1 MQSNFIRVRNGK
13 ADNMAKLKIYK
24 GNEFKV
30 YVADSI
36 EEDDLFFDE
45 YKKAA
50 EMLSEIVRYNKKNDN
65 RLKLEYENN
74 MIAFCGE
81 RGEGKS
87 SVMLSFVKAM
97 RSYANTKKSQKV
109 FEDFKEIGN
118 IHFSEPIII
127 DPSLFDETHG
137 ILDVILA
144 EIYNEFDSK
153 RKNSQVDK
161 ADEYTKML
169 AQFQKVYK
177 YVLLINNQK
186 KTLDDE
192 YDYEGDIGRLVRLG
206 DSTNLKRELSV
217 LIEMY
222 LEFRMCEKNARDK
235 NKLVITIDDLDLCSD
250 KVYQMT
256 EEIRKYL
263 ILPNVI
269 IVMALRIGQL
279 EDCICEK
286 NAKDYAMSI
295 DRFNDNNRLKN
306 DIFIMSEKYVN
317 KLIPKARRIYLPRIE
332 SFQKLTVQYIEDR
345 NGEENIVWETE
356 GQQDIIAA
364 MRKLIHEKTGIILL
378 PKEMGINI
386 LFPDNL
392 REMVN
397 LMVFLLK
404 MPVAAAG
411 SERQYQNI
419 VELENYFERDWEHN
433 TVLMQ
438 DREELQA
445 LRRAGIDSVNDE
457 ALWFIQKNFYEVQ
470 NRKNPSLATYNTNPD
485 NQFIWVVGWFNIV
498 DFGLSD
504 VYRKARIYCIK
515 VFYTFMIHKLL
526 SGKMS
531 KDLIK
536 LIGGYIWCGSFTNVL
551 PNVNYT
557 NIDRSRFCIKTQDT
571 YNRIL
576 KYIDDEAESM
586 ELTYGKNGSIS
597 VPNVPKGEKREAYIW
612 AWILTALF
620 ANNFTNNNYQLTY
633 ITNGTIVWRN
643 SSTNEYVHIS
653 LENYI
658 VALFNIDSI
667 LEKINFEALG
677 AGSDIK
683 NYIEAIKDCNKESIQ
698 FMREIVSNLDI
709 VTSIL
714 YYCSANVDVKSASE
728 DETNRTEKLVK
739 KFFENIVK
747 YMGQYDVQCNV
758 SSLSV
763 FSLSKDRKIDVC
775 KLYAIL
781 TDIAR
786 TYEETTNKVNR
797 EAERLMLEF
806 REKLRVT
813 PLPEQWDTQSQKAS
827 SYLRTA
833 TAANAKINLEHLAA
847 NIQRYIGENKR
858 EPYGLNTEALCD
870 LYGKVLNLYLSD
882 KNAQISDELKNDYK
896 RLAAIQSKL

>member
-1 MQSNFIRVRNGK
+1 MT
-13 ADNMAKLKIYK
+13 KLKIYK

-36 EEDDLFFDE
+36 DEDDLFFDE

-50 EMLSEIVRYNKKNDN
+50 EMLSEIVKYNKKSDN

-74 MIAFCGE
+74 IIAFCGE

-97 RSYANTKKSQKV
+97 RSYASTKKNQKV
-109 FEDFKEIGN
+109 FEDFKEIEN
-118 IHFSEPIII
+118 IYFSEPIII

-137 ILDVILA
+137 ILDVMLA
-144 EIYNEFDSK
+144 EIYNEFDSI

-177 YVLLINNQK
+177 YVILINNQK

-217 LIEMY
+217 LIDMY
-222 LEFRMCEKNARDK
+222 LEFRMCEKNAGDR
-235 NKLVITIDDLDLCSD
+235 NKLVIAIDDLDLCSD

-286 NAKDYAMSI
+286 NARDYTVSI

-306 DIFIMSEKYVN
+306 DISIMSEKYVN
-317 KLIPKARRIYLPRIE
+317 KLIPKVRRIYLPRIE
-332 SFQKLTVQYIEDR
+332 SFQELTVQYIEDR

-364 MRKLIHEKTGIILL
+364 MRKLIYEKTGIILL
-378 PKEMGINI
+378 PKEMGVNI

-397 LMVFLLK
+397 LIVFLLK
-404 MPVAAAG
+404 MPVVAAG

-445 LRRAGIDSVNDE
+445 LRCANIDSVNDG
-457 ALWFIQKNFYEVQ
+457 AQLYIQKIFYENP
-470 NRKNPSLATYNTNPD
+470 NRKNPGLATYYTNPD
-485 NQFIWVVGWFNIV
+485 NQFTWVVGWFNIV

-504 VYRKARIYCIK
+504 VYRKARIYCVK
-515 VFYTFMIHKLL
+515 VFYTFMIHKML
-526 SGKMS
+526 SREMS

-551 PNVNYT
+551 PAVKDT
-557 NIDRSRFCIKTQDT
+557 NIDRSRFCIETQDT
-571 YNRIL
+571 YNKVL
-576 KYIDDEAESM
+576 QYIDDKAESI
-586 ELTYGKNGSIS
+586 ELTFGKNGFIS
-597 VPNVPKGEKREAYIW
+597 VPNIPKGEKREAYIW

-620 ANNFTNNNYQLTY
+620 ANNFSYNYYQMTF
-633 ITNGTIVWRN
+633 ITHGTIVWRN
-643 SSTNEYVHIS
+643 SSTNKIVHIS

-667 LEKINFEALG
+667 LEKVNFEALG

-683 NYIEAIKDCNKESIQ
+683 NCIEVIKDCNKESIQ
-698 FMREIVSNLDI
+698 FMREVVSNLDI

-714 YYCSANVDVKSASE
+714 DYCRANGDVKSASE
-728 DETNRTEKLVK
+728 DETNRTEKLVR
-739 KFFENIVK
+739 KFFENMVK
-747 YMGQYDVQCNV
+747 YMEQYGVQCDV
-758 SSLSV
+758 LSLTD
-763 FSLSKDRKIDVC
+763 FSISKDRKIDVC

-797 EAERLMLEF
+797 EGELLMLEF

-813 PLPEQWDTQSQKAS
+813 PLPEQWDTQSQKAA
-827 SYLRTA
+827 SYLKNTTA
-833 TAANAKINLEHLAA
+833 ENAKINLEHLAA
-847 NIQRYIGENKR
+847 NIQRYIGENKK
-858 EPYGLNTEALCD
+858 EPYGLNTEVLCD

-882 KNAQISDELKNDYK
+882 KNAKISDELRNDYK
-896 RLAAIQSKL
+896 RLAAIQSRL

>member
-1 MQSNFIRVRNGK
+1 
-13 ADNMAKLKIYK
+13 MAKLKIFK
-24 GNEFKV
+24 GKEFKV
-30 YVADSI
+30 YVVDNI

-50 EMLSEIVRYNKKNDN
+50 GMLNEIVKYKESGNNFKS
-65 RLKLEYENN
+65 EYENN
-74 MIAFCGE
+74 IIAFCGE

-87 SVMLSFVKAM
+87 SVMMSFVKAM
-97 RSYANTKKSQKV
+97 KSYVDNKKSQNV
-109 FEDFKEIGN
+109 FGDFNEIGN
-118 IHFSEPIII
+118 VHFSDPIII
-127 DPSLFDETHG
+127 DPSLFDGTHG

-144 EIYNEFDSK
+144 KIYNEFDCIK
-153 RKNSQVDK
+153 KNSQINK
-161 ADEYTKML
+161 TDEYNKMI

-192 YDYEGDIGRLVRLG
+192 YDYEGEIGRLVRLG
-206 DSTNLKRELSV
+206 DSTNLKKELNV
-217 LIEMY
+217 LIDMY
-222 LEFRMCEKNARDK
+222 LEFRSHEKNAGDK
-235 NKLVITIDDLDLCSD
+235 YKLVIAIDDLDLCSD

-269 IVMALRIGQL
+269 IVMALRIEQL

-286 NAKDYAMSI
+286 NARDYEASI

-306 DIFIMSEKYVN
+306 DIIIMSEKYVN
-317 KLIPKARRIYLPRIE
+317 KLIPKARRIYLPQIE
-332 SFQKLTVQYIEDR
+332 SFQKLTAQYIDDR
-345 NGEENIVWETE
+345 NGAENIVWEIE
-356 GQQDIIAA
+356 EQQDIIVA
-364 MRKLIHEKTGIILL
+364 MRKLIHDKTGIILL
-378 PKEMGINI
+378 PKELGINI

-404 MPVAAAG
+404 MPDATIG

-419 VELENYFERDWEHN
+419 VELEKYFEREWEHN
-433 TVLMQ
+433 TVLIQ
-438 DREELQA
+438 DREEIQA
-445 LRRAGIDSVNDE
+445 LRCANMDSVNDE
-457 ALWFIQKNFYEVQ
+457 ALWFIQKTFYEVQ
-470 NRKNPSLATYNTNPD
+470 NRKNPGLANYNTNPD
-485 NQFIWVVGWFNIV
+485 NQFTWVLGWFNIV

-504 VYRKARIYCIK
+504 VYRKARIYCVK
-515 VFYTFMIHKLL
+515 VFYTFMIHKML
-526 SGKMS
+526 SRDMS

-536 LIGGYIWCGSFTNVL
+536 LIGGYIWCGSFANVL

-557 NIDRSRFCIKTQDT
+557 NIDRSRFFIKTQDA
-571 YNRIL
+571 YNKIL
-576 KYIDDEAESM
+576 QYIDDKAEGI

-597 VPNVPKGEKREAYIW
+597 VPNIPKGEKKEVYIW

-620 ANNFTNNNYQLTY
+620 ANNYYSNNYQMTF
-633 ITNGTIVWRN
+633 ITNGTIVWGN
-643 SSTNEYVHIS
+643 SNTHEGVHIS

-658 VALFNIDSI
+658 VALFNIDFI
-667 LEKINFEALG
+667 LEKVNFEALG
-677 AGSDIK
+677 AGSEII
-683 NYIEAIKDCNKESIQ
+683 NYIEVIKDCNKESVQ
-698 FMREIVSNLDI
+698 FMQEVVSNLDI

-714 YYCSANVDVKSASE
+714 GYCMANREVKSASE
-728 DETNRTEKLVK
+728 DETNRTEKLVR
-739 KFFENIVK
+739 KFFENMVK
-747 YMGQYDVQCNV
+747 YMEQYGVRCDVM
-758 SSLSV
+758 SLTD
-763 FSLSKDRKIDVC
+763 FFLSKDKKIDVC

-786 TYEETTNKVNR
+786 TYEETTNKANR
-797 EAERLMLEF
+797 EGERLMSEF

-833 TAANAKINLEHLAA
+833 TAANAKTNLEYLAT
-847 NIQRYIGENKR
+847 NIQRYIGENKK

-870 LYGKVLNLYLSD
+870 LYGKVLKLYLSD
-882 KNAQISDELKNDYK
+882 ENAQISDELRNDYK
-896 RLAAIQSKL
+896 RMVAIQSKL

>member
-1 MQSNFIRVRNGK
+1 
-13 ADNMAKLKIYK
+13 MAKLKIYK
-24 GNEFKV
+24 GNEFRV

-74 MIAFCGE
+74 IIAFCGE

-97 RSYANTKKSQKV
+97 RSYANSKKSQKV
-109 FEDFKEIGN
+109 FEDLKEIGN

-144 EIYNEFDSK
+144 EIYNEFDSI

-217 LIEMY
+217 LIDMY
-222 LEFRMCEKNARDK
+222 LEFRMCEKNAGDK
-235 NKLVITIDDLDLCSD
+235 NKLVIAIDDLDLCSD

-286 NAKDYAMSI
+286 NARDYAVSI

-332 SFQKLTVQYIEDR
+332 SFQELTVQYIEDR
-345 NGEENIVWETE
+345 NGEENIVWGTE
-356 GQQDIIAA
+356 GQQDIKAA

-404 MPVAAAG
+404 LPVVAAG

-419 VELENYFERDWEHN
+419 VELEKYFEREWEHN
-433 TVLMQ
+433 TVLIQ
-438 DREELQA
+438 DREKFQA
-445 LRRAGIDSVNDE
+445 LRCAGIDSVNDE
-457 ALWFIQKNFYEVQ
+457 TLWFIQKNFYEAP
-470 NRKNPSLATYNTNPD
+470 NRKDLGAISYYTELNNKFTLII
-485 NQFIWVVGWFNIV
+485 QWFNTA

-504 VYRKARIYCIK
+504 VYRKARIYCVK
-515 VFYTFMIHKLL
+515 VFYTFMIHKML
-526 SGKMS
+526 SRDMS
-531 KDLIK
+531 KNLIK
-536 LIGGYIWCGSFTNVL
+536 LIGGYVWCGLFANVL

-557 NIDRSRFCIKTQDT
+557 NIDRSRFCIRTQDT

-576 KYIDDEAESM
+576 QYIDDKAERI
-586 ELTYGKNGSIS
+586 ELTFGKNGSIS
-597 VPNVPKGEKREAYIW
+597 VPNVPKGEKREAYIG

-620 ANNFTNNNYQLTY
+620 ANNYSNNNYQLTF

-643 SSTNEYVHIS
+643 SKTNEYVHIS

-658 VALFNIDSI
+658 VSLFNIDSI
-667 LEKINFEALG
+667 LEKVSFEALG
-677 AGSDIK
+677 AGSEIK
-683 NYIEAIKDCNKESIQ
+683 NYIEMIKDCNKESIQ
-698 FMREIVSNLDI
+698 FMREVVSNLDI
-709 VTSIL
+709 ATSIL
-714 YYCSANVDVKSASE
+714 DYCSANADVKSASE
-728 DETNRTEKLVK
+728 DETNRTEKLVR
-739 KFFENIVK
+739 KFFENMVK
-747 YMGQYDVQCNV
+747 YMEQYGVRCDVL
-758 SSLSV
+758 SLTV
-763 FSLSKDRKIDVC
+763 FYLSEDKKIDVC
-775 KLYAIL
+775 ELYAFL
-781 TDIAR
+781 VDIAR

-797 EAERLMLEF
+797 EGERLMLEF
-806 REKLRVT
+806 KEKLRVT
-813 PLPEQWDTQSQKAS
+813 PLPEQWDTQSQKAA
-827 SYLRTA
+827 SYLKNTTA
-833 TAANAKINLEHLAA
+833 ENAKMNLEHLAA
-847 NIQRYIGENKR
+847 NIQRYIGENKK
-858 EPYGLNTEALCD
+858 EPYGLNIEALCD

-882 KNAQISDELKNDYK
+882 KNAQISDELRNDYK

>member
-1 MQSNFIRVRNGK
+1 
-13 ADNMAKLKIYK
+13 MAKLKIYK
-24 GNEFKV
+24 GNEFRV

-74 MIAFCGE
+74 IIAFCGE

-97 RSYANTKKSQKV
+97 RSYANSKKSQKV
-109 FEDFKEIGN
+109 FEDLKEIGN

-144 EIYNEFDSK
+144 EIYNEFDSI

-217 LIEMY
+217 LIDMY
-222 LEFRMCEKNARDK
+222 LEFRMCEKNAGDK
-235 NKLVITIDDLDLCSD
+235 NKLVIAIDDLDLCSD

-286 NAKDYAMSI
+286 NARDYAVSI

-332 SFQKLTVQYIEDR
+332 SFQELTVQYIEDR
-345 NGEENIVWETE
+345 NGEENIVWGTE
-356 GQQDIIAA
+356 GQQDIKAA

-411 SERQYQNI
+411 SEQQYQNI
-419 VELENYFERDWEHN
+419 VELEKYFEREWEHN
-433 TVLMQ
+433 TVLIQ
-438 DREELQA
+438 DREEFQT
-445 LRRAGIDSVNDE
+445 LRCAGIDSVNDE
-457 ALWFIQKNFYEVQ
+457 TLWFIQKNFYEAP
-470 NRKNPSLATYNTNPD
+470 NRKDLGAISYFTELNNKFTLII
-485 NQFIWVVGWFNIV
+485 QWFNTV

-504 VYRKARIYCIK
+504 VYRKARIYCVK
-515 VFYTFMIHKLL
+515 VFYTFMIHKML
-526 SGKMS
+526 SRDMS
-531 KDLIK
+531 KNLIK
-536 LIGGYIWCGSFTNVL
+536 LIGGYVWCGLFANVL

-557 NIDRSRFCIKTQDT
+557 NIDRSRFCIRTQDT

-576 KYIDDEAESM
+576 QYIDDKAERI
-586 ELTYGKNGSIS
+586 ELTFGKNGSIS
-597 VPNVPKGEKREAYIW
+597 VPNVPKGEKREAYIG

-620 ANNFTNNNYQLTY
+620 ANNYSNNNYQLTF

-643 SSTNEYVHIS
+643 SKTNEYVHIS

-658 VALFNIDSI
+658 VSLFNIDSI
-667 LEKINFEALG
+667 LEKVSFEALG
-677 AGSDIK
+677 AGSEIK
-683 NYIEAIKDCNKESIQ
+683 NYIEMIKDCNKESIQ
-698 FMREIVSNLDI
+698 FMREVVSNLDI
-709 VTSIL
+709 ATSIL
-714 YYCSANVDVKSASE
+714 DYCSANADVKSASE
-728 DETNRTEKLVK
+728 DETNRTEKLVR
-739 KFFENIVK
+739 KFFENMVK
-747 YMGQYDVQCNV
+747 YMEQYGVRCDVL
-758 SSLSV
+758 SLTV
-763 FSLSKDRKIDVC
+763 FYLSEDKKIDVC
-775 KLYAIL
+775 ELYAFL
-781 TDIAR
+781 VDIAR

-797 EAERLMLEF
+797 EGERFMSEF
-806 REKLRVT
+806 KEKLRVT
-813 PLPEQWDTQSQKAS
+813 PLPEKWDTQRKAS
-827 SYLRTA
+827 SYLKNTTA
-833 TAANAKINLEHLAA
+833 ENAKMNLEYLAA

-882 KNAQISDELKNDYK
+882 KNAQISDELRNDYK

>member
-1 MQSNFIRVRNGK
+1 
-13 ADNMAKLKIYK
+13 MAKLKIYK

-50 EMLSEIVRYNKKNDN
+50 EMLSEIVKYNKKNDN

-74 MIAFCGE
+74 IIAFCGE

-97 RSYANTKKSQKV
+97 RSYANTKKNQKV
-109 FEDFKEIGN
+109 FEDFKEIEN

-144 EIYNEFDSK
+144 EIYNKFDSI

-161 ADEYTKML
+161 PDEYTKML

-217 LIEMY
+217 LIDMY
-222 LEFRMCEKNARDK
+222 LEFRMCEKNAADK
-235 NKLVITIDDLDLCSD
+235 NKLVIAIDDLDLCSD

-364 MRKLIHEKTGIILL
+364 MRKLIHQKTGIILL
-378 PKEMGINI
+378 PKEMGIDI

-404 MPVAAAG
+404 LPVAAAG
-411 SERQYQNI
+411 GERQYQNI
-419 VELENYFERDWEHN
+419 VELEKYFEREWEHN
-433 TVLMQ
+433 TVLIQ
-438 DREELQA
+438 DREEFQA
-445 LRRAGIDSVNDE
+445 LRCAGIDNVNDE
-457 ALWFIQKNFYEVQ
+457 ALWFIQQNFYEAL
-470 NRKNPSLATYNTNPD
+470 NRKDPGAINYFTELNNKFTLII
-485 NQFIWVVGWFNIV
+485 QWFNTV
-498 DFGLSD
+498 DFGISD
-504 VYRKARIYCIK
+504 VYRKARIYRVK
-515 VFYTFMIHKLL
+515 VFYTFMIHKML
-526 SGKMS
+526 SRDMS
-531 KDLIK
+531 KNLIK
-536 LIGGYIWCGSFTNVL
+536 LIGGYVWCGLFANVL
-551 PNVNYT
+551 PNVNYM
-557 NIDRSRFCIKTQDT
+557 NIDRSRFWIKTQDT

-576 KYIDDEAESM
+576 QYIDDKAESI

-620 ANNFTNNNYQLTY
+620 ANNYSSNNYQLTY

-643 SSTNEYVHIS
+643 SKTNENVHIS

-658 VALFNIDSI
+658 VALFNMDSV
-667 LEKINFEALG
+667 LDKVSFEALG
-677 AGSDIK
+677 AGGEIK

-714 YYCSANVDVKSASE
+714 DYCRANGDVKSASE
-728 DETNRTEKLVK
+728 DETNRTEKLVR
-739 KFFENIVK
+739 KFFENMVK
-747 YMGQYDVQCNV
+747 YMGQYDVRCDV
-758 SSLSV
+758 LSLTV
-763 FSLSKDRKIDVC
+763 FSLSKDKKIDVC

-797 EAERLMLEF
+797 EGERLMLEF
-806 REKLRVT
+806 KEKLRVT
-813 PLPEQWDTQSQKAS
+813 PLPEQWDTQSQKAA
-827 SYLRTA
+827 SYLKNTTA
-833 TAANAKINLEHLAA
+833 ENAKMNLEYLAA
-847 NIQRYIGENKR
+847 NIQRYIGENKK
-858 EPYGLNTEALCD
+858 EPYGLNAEALCD

-882 KNAQISDELKNDYK
+882 KSVQISDELRNDYK

>member
-1 MQSNFIRVRNGK
+1 
-13 ADNMAKLKIYK
+13 MAKLIIYK

-36 EEDDLFFDE
+36 DEDDLFFDE

-50 EMLSEIVRYNKKNDN
+50 EMLSEIVKYNKKSDN

-74 MIAFCGE
+74 IIAFCGE

-97 RSYANTKKSQKV
+97 RSYANTKKNQKV
-109 FEDFKEIGN
+109 FEDFKEIES

-144 EIYNEFDSK
+144 EIYNEFDSI

-161 ADEYTKML
+161 PDEYTKML

-206 DSTNLKRELSV
+206 DSTNLRRELSV
-217 LIEMY
+217 LIDMY
-222 LEFRMCEKNARDK
+222 LEFRMSEKNAGDK
-235 NKLVITIDDLDLCSD
+235 NKLVIAIDDLDLCSD
-250 KVYQMT
+250 KVYRMT

-286 NAKDYAMSI
+286 NARDYAVSI

-356 GQQDIIAA
+356 GRQDIIAA

-378 PKEMGINI
+378 PKEMGINV

-392 REMVN
+392 REIVN

-404 MPVAAAG
+404 MPVAAVG
-411 SERQYQNI
+411 SGRQYQNI
-419 VELENYFERDWEHN
+419 IELEKYFEREWEHN
-433 TVLMQ
+433 TVLIQ
-438 DREELQA
+438 DREEFQA
-445 LRRAGIDSVNDE
+445 LRCAGIDSVNDE
-457 ALWFIQKNFYEVQ
+457 ALWYIQHSFYEAT
-470 NRKNPSLATYNTNPD
+470 NRKNPNFANYFTDINNKYTL
-485 NQFIWVVGWFNIV
+485 IIGWFNTV
-498 DFGLSD
+498 DFGISD
-504 VYRKARIYCIK
+504 VYRKARIYCVK

-526 SGKMS
+526 SRDMS
-531 KDLIK
+531 KNLIR
-536 LIGGYIWCGSFTNVL
+536 LIGGYIWCGSFANVL
-551 PNVNYT
+551 PAVKDT
-557 NIDRSRFCIKTQDT
+557 NIDRSRFSIKTQDT

-576 KYIDDEAESM
+576 QYIDDKTESI
-586 ELTYGKNGSIS
+586 ELTFGKNGSIS
-597 VPNVPKGEKREAYIW
+597 VPNIPKGEKREAYIC

-620 ANNFTNNNYQLTY
+620 ANNFNNNNYQLTF

-667 LEKINFEALG
+667 LEKVNFEALG

-714 YYCSANVDVKSASE
+714 DYCSANADVKSASE
-728 DETNRTEKLVK
+728 DETNRTEKLVR
-739 KFFENIVK
+739 KFFENMVK
-747 YMGQYDVQCNV
+747 YMGQYDVRCDV
-758 SSLSV
+758 LSLTV
-763 FSLSKDRKIDVC
+763 FSLTKDKKIDVC

-797 EAERLMLEF
+797 EGERLMLEF
-806 REKLRVT
+806 KEKLRVT
-813 PLPEQWDTQSQKAS
+813 PLPEQWDTQSQRAS
-827 SYLRTA
+827 SYLKNTTA
-833 TAANAKINLEHLAA
+833 ENAKMNLEYLAA
-847 NIQRYIGENKR
+847 NIQRYIGENKK
-858 EPYGLNTEALCD
+858 EPYGLNAEALCD
-870 LYGKVLNLYLSD
+870 LYGKVLNLYLSN
-882 KNAQISDELKNDYK
+882 KSAQISDELRNDYK
-896 RLAAIQSKL
+896 RLAAIQSRL

>member
-1 MQSNFIRVRNGK
+1 
-13 ADNMAKLKIYK
+13 MAKFKIYK

-50 EMLSEIVRYNKKNDN
+50 EMLSEIVKCNSKNDN
-65 RLKLEYENN
+65 GLNLEYDNN
-74 MIAFCGE
+74 IIAFCGE

-87 SVMLSFVKAM
+87 SAMLSFVKAM

-144 EIYNEFDSK
+144 EIYNEFDSI

-217 LIEMY
+217 LIDMY
-222 LEFRMCEKNARDK
+222 LEFRMCEKNAGDK
-235 NKLVITIDDLDLCSD
+235 NKLVIAIDDLDLCSD

-286 NAKDYAMSI
+286 NARDYAVSI

-306 DIFIMSEKYVN
+306 DIFIMSVKYVN
-317 KLIPKARRIYLPRIE
+317 KLIPKVRRIHLPRIE

-392 REMVN
+392 REMVI

-419 VELENYFERDWEHN
+419 VELEKYFEREWEHN
-433 TVLMQ
+433 TVLIQ
-438 DREELQA
+438 DREEIQA
-445 LRRAGIDSVNDE
+445 LRCAGIDSVNDE
-457 ALWFIQKNFYEVQ
+457 ALWFIQQNFYEVL
-470 NRKNPSLATYNTNPD
+470 NRKNPILANYFTDINNKYTL
-485 NQFIWVVGWFNIV
+485 IIGWFSTV
-498 DFGLSD
+498 DFGISD
-504 VYRKARIYCIK
+504 VYRKARIYCVK

-526 SGKMS
+526 SRDMS

-536 LIGGYIWCGSFTNVL
+536 LIGGYIWCGSFANVL
-551 PNVNYT
+551 PAVKDT
-557 NIDRSRFCIKTQDT
+557 NIDRSRFSIKTQDT

-576 KYIDDEAESM
+576 QYIDDKAEGI
-586 ELTYGKNGSIS
+586 ELTFGKNGSIS

-620 ANNFTNNNYQLTY
+620 ANNYNDNNYQLTF

-643 SSTNEYVHIS
+643 SSTNKKVHIS

-667 LEKINFEALG
+667 LEKVNFEALG

-683 NYIEAIKDCNKESIQ
+683 NCIEVIKDCNKESVQ
-698 FMREIVSNLDI
+698 FMREVVSNLDI

-714 YYCSANVDVKSASE
+714 DYCRANGDVKSASE
-728 DETNRTEKLVK
+728 DETNRTEKLVR
-739 KFFENIVK
+739 KFFENMVE
-747 YMGQYDVQCNV
+747 YMEQYGVQCDV
-758 SSLSV
+758 LSLTD
-763 FSLSKDRKIDVC
+763 FSISKDRKIDVC

-797 EAERLMLEF
+797 EGELLMLEF

-813 PLPEQWDTQSQKAS
+813 PLPEQWDAQSQKAS
-827 SYLRTA
+827 SYLKNTTA
-833 TAANAKINLEHLAA
+833 ENAKINLEYLAA
-847 NIQRYIGENKR
+847 NIQRYIGENKK
-858 EPYGLNTEALCD
+858 EPFGLNTEALCD
-870 LYGKVLNLYLSD
+870 LYGKVLKLYLSD
-882 KNAQISDELKNDYK
+882 KNAKISDELKNDYK

>member
-1 MQSNFIRVRNGK
+1 
-13 ADNMAKLKIYK
+13 
-24 GNEFKV
+24 
-30 YVADSI
+30 
-36 EEDDLFFDE
+36 
-45 YKKAA
+45 
-50 EMLSEIVRYNKKNDN
+50 
-65 RLKLEYENN
+65 
-74 MIAFCGE
+74 
-81 RGEGKS
+81 
-87 SVMLSFVKAM
+87 
-97 RSYANTKKSQKV
+97 
-109 FEDFKEIGN
+109 
-118 IHFSEPIII
+118 
-127 DPSLFDETHG
+127 
-137 ILDVILA
+137 
-144 EIYNEFDSK
+144 
-153 RKNSQVDK
+153 
-161 ADEYTKML
+161 ML

-222 LEFRMCEKNARDK
+222 LEFRMCEKNAGDK

-419 VELENYFERDWEHN
+419 VELEKYFEREWEHN

-557 NIDRSRFCIKTQDT
+557 NIDRSRFSIKTQDT

-576 KYIDDEAESM
+576 QYIDDKAEGI
-586 ELTYGKNGSIS
+586 ELTFGKNGSIS

-620 ANNFTNNNYQLTY
+620 ANNYNDNNYQLTF

-643 SSTNEYVHIS
+643 SSTNKKVHIS

-667 LEKINFEALG
+667 LEKVNFEALG

-683 NYIEAIKDCNKESIQ
+683 NCIEVITDCNKESIQ
-698 FMREIVSNLDI
+698 FMREVVSNLDI

-714 YYCSANVDVKSASE
+714 DYCRANGDVKSASE
-728 DETNRTEKLVK
+728 DETNRTEKLVR
-739 KFFENIVK
+739 KFFENMVE
-747 YMGQYDVQCNV
+747 YMKQYGVQCDV
-758 SSLSV
+758 LSLTD
-763 FSLSKDRKIDVC
+763 FSISKDRKIDVC

-797 EAERLMLEF
+797 EGELLMLEF

-813 PLPEQWDTQSQKAS
+813 PLPEQWDTQSQKAA

-833 TAANAKINLEHLAA
+833 TAANAKINLEYLAA
-847 NIQRYIGENKR
+847 NIQRYIGENKK
-858 EPYGLNTEALCD
+858 EPFGLNTEALCD

-882 KNAQISDELKNDYK
+882 KNAKISDELKNDYK
-896 RLAAIQSKL
+896 RLAAIQGSL

>member
-1 MQSNFIRVRNGK
+1 
-13 ADNMAKLKIYK
+13 MAKLKIYK
-24 GNEFKV
+24 GNEFRV

-74 MIAFCGE
+74 IIAFCGE

-97 RSYANTKKSQKV
+97 RSYANSKKSQKV
-109 FEDFKEIGN
+109 FEDLKEIGN

-127 DPSLFDETHG
+127 APSLFDETHG

-144 EIYNEFDSK
+144 EIYNEFDSI

-217 LIEMY
+217 LIDMY
-222 LEFRMCEKNARDK
+222 LEFRMCEKNAGDK
-235 NKLVITIDDLDLCSD
+235 NKLVIAIDDLDLCSD

-286 NAKDYAMSI
+286 NARDYAVSI

-332 SFQKLTVQYIEDR
+332 SFQELTVQYIEDR
-345 NGEENIVWETE
+345 NGEENIVWGTE
-356 GQQDIIAA
+356 GQQDIKAA

-404 MPVAAAG
+404 LPVVAAG

-419 VELENYFERDWEHN
+419 VELEKYFEREWEHN
-433 TVLMQ
+433 TVLIQ
-438 DREELQA
+438 DREEFQT
-445 LRRAGIDSVNDE
+445 LRCAGIDSVNDE
-457 ALWFIQKNFYEVQ
+457 TLWFIQKNFYEAP
-470 NRKNPSLATYNTNPD
+470 NRKDLGAISYFTELNNKFTLII
-485 NQFIWVVGWFNIV
+485 QWFNTV

-504 VYRKARIYCIK
+504 VYRKARIYCVK
-515 VFYTFMIHKLL
+515 VFYTFMIHKML
-526 SGKMS
+526 SRDMS
-531 KDLIK
+531 KNLIK
-536 LIGGYIWCGSFTNVL
+536 LIGGYVWCGLFANVL

-557 NIDRSRFCIKTQDT
+557 NIDRSRFCIRTQDT

-576 KYIDDEAESM
+576 QYIDDKAERI
-586 ELTYGKNGSIS
+586 ELTFGKNGSIS
-597 VPNVPKGEKREAYIW
+597 VPNVPKGEKREAYIG

-620 ANNFTNNNYQLTY
+620 ANNYSNNNYQLTF

-643 SSTNEYVHIS
+643 SKTNEYVHIS

-658 VALFNIDSI
+658 VSLFNIDSI
-667 LEKINFEALG
+667 LEKVSFEALG
-677 AGSDIK
+677 AGSEIK
-683 NYIEAIKDCNKESIQ
+683 NYIEMIKDCNKESIQ
-698 FMREIVSNLDI
+698 FMREVVSNLDI
-709 VTSIL
+709 ATSIL
-714 YYCSANVDVKSASE
+714 DYCSANADVKSASE
-728 DETNRTEKLVK
+728 DETNRTEKLVR
-739 KFFENIVK
+739 KFFENMVK
-747 YMGQYDVQCNV
+747 YMEQYGVRCDVL
-758 SSLSV
+758 SLTV
-763 FSLSKDRKIDVC
+763 FYLSEDKKIDVC
-775 KLYAIL
+775 ELYAFL
-781 TDIAR
+781 VDIAR

-797 EAERLMLEF
+797 EGERFMSEF
-806 REKLRVT
+806 KEKLRVT
-813 PLPEQWDTQSQKAS
+813 PLPEKWDTQRKAS
-827 SYLRTA
+827 SYLKNTTA
-833 TAANAKINLEHLAA
+833 ENAKMNLEYLAA

-882 KNAQISDELKNDYK
+882 KNAQISDELRNDYK

>member
-1 MQSNFIRVRNGK
+1 
-13 ADNMAKLKIYK
+13 MAKLKIYK

-45 YKKAA
+45 YKKAT

-74 MIAFCGE
+74 IIAFCGE

-97 RSYANTKKSQKV
+97 RSYANSKKSRKV
-109 FEDFKEIGN
+109 FEDLKEIEN

-144 EIYNEFDSK
+144 EIYNEFDSI
-153 RKNSQVDK
+153 RKISQVDK

-217 LIEMY
+217 LIDMY
-222 LEFRMCEKNARDK
+222 LEFRMCEKNAGDK
-235 NKLVITIDDLDLCSD
+235 NKLVIAIDDLDLCSD

-286 NAKDYAMSI
+286 NARDYAVSI

-306 DIFIMSEKYVN
+306 DIFIMSVKYVN

-404 MPVAAAG
+404 LPVAAAG

-419 VELENYFERDWEHN
+419 VELEKYFEREWEHN
-433 TVLMQ
+433 TVLIQ
-438 DREELQA
+438 DREEIQA
-445 LRRAGIDSVNDE
+445 LRCAGIDSVNDE
-457 ALWFIQKNFYEVQ
+457 ALWFIQQNFYEVP
-470 NRKNPSLATYNTNPD
+470 NRKNPMLANYFTDINNKYTL
-485 NQFIWVVGWFNIV
+485 IIGWFNTV
-498 DFGLSD
+498 DFGISD
-504 VYRKARIYCIK
+504 VYRKARIYCVK

-526 SGKMS
+526 SRDMS

-536 LIGGYIWCGSFTNVL
+536 LIGGYIWCGSFANVL
-551 PNVNYT
+551 PKVNYM

-576 KYIDDEAESM
+576 QYIDDKAEGI
-586 ELTYGKNGSIS
+586 ELTIGKNGSIS

-620 ANNFTNNNYQLTY
+620 ANNYNDNNYQLTF

-643 SSTNEYVHIS
+643 SSTNKYVHIS

-658 VALFNIDSI
+658 VALFNIDSV
-667 LEKINFEALG
+667 LEKVNFEALG
-677 AGSDIK
+677 AGSEIK

-714 YYCSANVDVKSASE
+714 DYCSANADVKSASE
-728 DETNRTEKLVK
+728 DETNRTEKLVR
-739 KFFENIVK
+739 KFFENMVK
-747 YMGQYDVQCNV
+747 YMGQYDVRCDV
-758 SSLSV
+758 LSLTV
-763 FSLSKDRKIDVC
+763 FSLSKDKKIDVC
-775 KLYAIL
+775 ELYAFL
-781 TDIAR
+781 VDIAR

-797 EAERLMLEF
+797 EGERLMLEF
-806 REKLRVT
+806 KEKLRVT
-813 PLPEQWDTQSQKAS
+813 PLPEQWDAQSPKAS
-827 SYLRTA
+827 SYLKNTTA
-833 TAANAKINLEHLAA
+833 ENAKINLEYLAA
-847 NIQRYIGENKR
+847 NIQRYIGENKK

-870 LYGKVLNLYLSD
+870 LYGQVLNLYLLD
-882 KNAQISDELKNDYK
+882 KSAQISDQLRNDYK